1 MVMEIYLEDP
11 MEGKAA
17 EIFDDAYEYI
27 QSKYGELS
35 KDELEIIAWNFK
47 FRADTLHIF
56 NNKDETET
64 ENPEEGTDDL

>member
-1 MVMEIYLEDP
+1 MVMEIYLEDL

-17 EIFDDAYEYI
+17 EIFDDAYGYI
-27 QSKYGELS
+27 TSKYGELS
-35 KDELEIIAWNFK
+35 KDELQIIAWNFK

-64 ENPEEGTDDL
+64 ESPEG